1 MADKNL
7 ATINQGFGVV
17 TVINA
22 KCVSIAYL
30 NTLVTDWAEYCKV
43 HTASEIAQK
52 IYDAYEGSLVTKDG
66 CYIDTL
72 KVANLNI
79 EGPSKTIT
87 GGQYAN
93 PLIKFGKTSTCELQD
108 ALGHADAL
116 ALLGGVEIDSN
127 SYLHVTSKFG
137 KPVAILGDTFVI
149 DRETGDQVP
158 VMEVIYQFLPDSI
171 INLTQAGEGD
181 ATVFDLNGSLMATD
195 VKKGENTVY
204 YGAFYSIIDPVT
216 GSEPEPSTPAEEG
229 STPAEEATSGQD

>member
-1 MADKNL
+1 MAIKD
-7 ATINQGFGVV
+7 INQGFGVV

-22 KCVSIAYL
+22 KCISIAYL
-30 NTLVTDWAEYCKV
+30 NSPDGGNVVDWATYCKE
-43 HTASEIAQK
+43 HSATEIAQK
-52 IYDAYEGSLVTKDG
+52 IVDTYDAAKAAKEG

-72 KVANLNI
+72 KVANINT

-93 PLIKFGKTSTCELQD
+93 PLIKFGKTATCELQD

-116 ALLGGVEIDSN
+116 ALLGGVEIDGN
-127 SYLHVTSKFG
+127 DYYLHFTSKFG

-158 VMEVIYQFLPDSI
+158 VMEILYQFLPDSV

-216 GSEPEPSTPAEEG
+216 AEEPTSTPAEEG
-229 STPAEEATSGQD
+229 